1 MKSVEIVGKP
11 PEGFEDWVKKRQ
23 FAPLRFVL
31 SDKQGNWFAWMLHG
45 DFLPGDRAPQGM
57 TQAALD
63 TRKLYTSIR
72 CAAVGVEG
80 TWLLIWED
88 GDMRYSIEEKY
99 PDLHRKL
106 KDLRGDDVSVS
117 EF

>member
-1 MKSVEIVGKP
+1 VSGSP
-11 PEGFEDWVKKRQ
+11 PKGFRDWVEKRQ
-23 FAPLRFVL
+23 FAPLRFIL
-31 SDKQGNWFAWMLHG
+31 SNKEGNWFAWMLHG
-45 DFLPGDRAPQGM
+45 DFLLGDHAPQGM

-63 TRKLYTSIR
+63 SRKSYTSIR
-72 CAAVGVEG
+72 CAAVGVEN

-99 PDLHRKL
+99 PYLHKKL
-106 KDLRGDDVSVS
+106 KGLRGDDVSVS